1 MDLSKTIAELE
12 KQAAQYTAAANSLR
26 ALSSGTS
33 AGSAAGT
40 AAVVAAATAPTGA
53 KRGRKPGR
61 PAGSKAA
68 APKAPKAAK
77 TASGKRY
84 VSQVTR
90 DKIAAAI
97 KARHAEKRKAREG
110 G

>member
-26 ALSSGTS
+26 ALSTGTS
-33 AGSAAGT
+33 A
-40 AAVVAAATAPTGA
+40 AAVVASVTAPTGA

-68 APKAPKAAK
+68 APKAPKAKAVK

-84 VSQVTR
+84 VSPETR
-90 DKIAAAI
+90 AKIAAAI
-97 KARHAEKRKAREG
+97 KARHAEKRRARMG
-110 G
+110 S